1 VLCHNLHTSVAS
13 CAVLNTRIPLPTYH
27 INSDSK
33 QQNTGM
39 IYISN
44 GQLNCHY
51 QHIVN
56 TQNLAIC
63 SLAFGKIMLL
73 IANKLQACLS
83 IRIIFF
89 KSTFNFTINS
99 QTVNKTY
106 IMSKHHWKA
115 FLFQQQALL
124 SEKLFNSDSRNHS
137 LNHISYHFLIPLSD
151 SSLICTVSV

>member
-1 VLCHNLHTSVAS
+1 
-13 CAVLNTRIPLPTYH
+13 
-27 INSDSK
+27 
-33 QQNTGM
+33 M

-106 IMSKHHWKA
+106 IMSKHH
-115 FLFQQQALL
+115 
-124 SEKLFNSDSRNHS
+124 
-137 LNHISYHFLIPLSD
+137 
-151 SSLICTVSV
+151 